1 MKKAL
6 ITTLQVA
13 VTVFALYWVFRD
25 PETRA
30 GMAIALRQAEVP
42 WLFAALAAGA
52 LSPVTASVRLWM
64 LLRVQG
70 LGFSLRK
77 VTQLYMVGM
86 FFNLF
91 LLGSTGGDAVKLF
104 YLLRGSEPKQRAGI
118 ILSVIMDRVLGLLAL
133 MILAAVFLAARY
145 HWLTR
150 TPAVANVVH
159 GFALILALAVGGLA
173 TVFAAIQLRL
183 IDRLPVNFPARTKF
197 IELAGAVAVY
207 TRAWPTTLA
216 GIGISFLGHSSFFF
230 TYYFAA
236 RALKA
241 GVAFIDMTVILPI
254 INTIIALPISVSGVG
269 VRESLF
275 KTLLHDLCGVGPEKS
290 VPISIIGF
298 LCTVI
303 FYGLLGGVVYLFF
316 RSVAGAPPSR
326 VEDVEAKM
334 EEAELPGIAAETR
347 RKSG

>member
-25 PETRA
+25 PKTRE
-30 GMAIALRQAEVP
+30 GMVTALRGAEVP
-42 WLFAALAAGA
+42 WLFAALVAGA
-52 LSPVTASVRLWM
+52 LAPITATIRLWL

-70 LGFSLRK
+70 IAFSLGK
-77 VTQLYMVGM
+77 IAQLYMVGA

-91 LLGSTGGDAVKLF
+91 LLGSTGGDAIKLF
-104 YLLRGSEPKQRAGI
+104 YLLRGSEPRQRAGI

-133 MILAAVFLAARY
+133 MILAAVFMACRY
-145 HWLTR
+145 QWLTQ
-150 TPAVANVVH
+150 TPAVASVVH
-159 GFALILALAVGGLA
+159 GFAVILVLAVGGVA
-173 TVFAAIQLRL
+173 AVFAAVQWRL
-183 IDRLPVNFPARTKF
+183 VERLPANVPARTKL

-216 GIGISFLGHSSFFF
+216 GIGISFVGHSSFFF

-236 RALKA
+236 RALRA
-241 GVAFIDMTVILPI
+241 GIAFIDMTVILPV
-254 INTIIALPISVSGVG
+254 INTILALPISVSGVG

-303 FYGLLGGVVYLFF
+303 FYGLAGGVVYLFF
-316 RSVAGAPPSR
+316 RSVAGAPPSHIA
-326 VEDVEAKM
+326 DVEGKM
-334 EEAELPGIAAETR
+334 EEAELPAIVEETK
-347 RKSG
+347 RKPV